1 MKNTNLRLLGRLLP
15 RFDFGQILLGQIL
28 ACTAWILLC
37 GAIAR
42 AQKQTPA
49 SAQTAVQRTDAE
61 IEADVMHALDS
72 SDLAKS
78 DVITPATA
86 QGEVTLSGTVESEA
100 ARELAE
106 EIAQHVAGVTA
117 VHNNL
122 KVGNPNAPQAAEAPA
137 EMPPPPVVFQNQM
150 PSDQLGFLKDYAGK
164 MESQLQKDK
173 RFRTL
178 MKQVTPR
185 TQYFYSDNMPLSEA
199 SGDVLAVDPLQV
211 EVRDERYVMAGTR
224 GGGFR
229 GGRGFVWF
237 DTKDGI
243 GVGGIFFHPVDGEP
257 TPVLAIFSRQL
268 KDTTLSMSQLPQAF
282 AQDLSQWEMEASV
295 PAITTRYF
303 IPEDGKE
310 YLLLHDEEYCDH
322 AENAPAP
329 PENVCAQMDAD
340 AAEID
345 LNAADFVTQSGHGLA
360 WMLSPPEVEFIAA
373 RNKRCGTGPGLWRC
387 RARLTRQRVRL
398 VVVRQ
403 RR

>member
-1 MKNTNLRLLGRLLP
+1 MKNMNRRLLGRLLP
-15 RFDFGQILLGQIL
+15 HAALGQIL
-28 ACTAWILLC
+28 ACTGWMLPC
-37 GAIAR
+37 GAIAQ
-42 AQKQTPA
+42 AQQQAPA
-49 SAQTAVQRTDAE
+49 AAAAQPAAQRTDAE

-106 EIAQHVAGVTA
+106 EIAGHVAGVTA
-117 VHNNL
+117 VHNSL
-122 KVGNPNAPQAAEAPA
+122 KVDNPNAPQEAEAPA
-137 EMPPPPVVFQNQM
+137 EMPPPPVVFQNPM
-150 PSDQLGFLKDYAGK
+150 PSDQLGFLNDYAGK
-164 MESQLQKDK
+164 MESQLLKDK

-185 TQYFYSDNMPLSEA
+185 TEYFYGDSMPLSEA
-199 SGDVLAVDPLQV
+199 SGNVLALEPLQV
-211 EVRDERYVMAGTR
+211 EVRDGRYAMAGTR
-224 GGGFR
+224 SGGFR
-229 GGRGFVWF
+229 GGRGFMWF
-237 DTKDGI
+237 DMRDGI
-243 GVGGIFFHPVDGEP
+243 GLGGIYFHPVDGEP
-257 TPVLAIFSRQL
+257 TPALAIFSRQL
-268 KDTTLSMSQLPQAF
+268 QDTTLSMSQLPQAF
-282 AQDLSQWEMEASV
+282 AQDLSQWEMEAGV

-310 YLLLHDEEYCDH
+310 YLLLHDEEYCERP
-322 AENAPAP
+322 ENAPAP

-345 LNAADFVTQSGHGLA
+345 LNAADFMAQSGHAANAAA
-360 WMLSPPEVEFIAA
+360 WMLSPREVEFIAA
-373 RNKRCGTGPGLWRC
+373 RNKRCGTGPEQWRC
-387 RARLTRQRVRL
+387 RARLTREQVRL

>member
-1 MKNTNLRLLGRLLP
+1 MKNMNRRLLGKLLS
-15 RFDFGQILLGQIL
+15 RAALGQIL
-28 ACTAWILLC
+28 ACTGWMLPC
-37 GAIAR
+37 GVIAQLQQQAPSAAT
-42 AQKQTPA
+42 AQP
-49 SAQTAVQRTDAE
+49 AVQRTDAE

-78 DVITPATA
+78 DVVTPATA
-86 QGEVTLSGTVESEA
+86 QGEVTLTGTVESEA
-100 ARELAE
+100 ARKLAE
-106 EIAQHVAGVTA
+106 EIAGHVAGVTA

-122 KVGNPNAPQAAEAPA
+122 KIGNPNTPQEAEAPA
-137 EMPPPPVVFQNQM
+137 EMPPLPVVFQNPM
-150 PSDQLGFLKDYAGK
+150 PSDQLNFLNDYAGK
-164 MESQLQKDK
+164 MESELLKDK

-178 MKQVTPR
+178 MKLVIPSTE
-185 TQYFYSDNMPLSEA
+185 YSYGDNMPLSEA

-211 EVRDERYVMAGTR
+211 EVRDGRYMMAGTR

-237 DTKDGI
+237 DMKDGI
-243 GVGGIFFHPVDGEP
+243 GLGGIYFHPVDGEP

-268 KDTTLSMSQLPQAF
+268 RDTTLSMSQLPQAF

-295 PAITTRYF
+295 PAITSRYF
-303 IPEDGKE
+303 IPKDGKE
-310 YLLLHDEEYCDH
+310 YLLLHDEEYCERP
-322 AENAPAP
+322 ENAPAP
-329 PENVCAQMDAD
+329 AENVCAEMDAD

-345 LNAADFVTQSGHGLA
+345 LNAADFITQSGHGLA

-373 RNKRCGTGPGLWRC
+373 RNKRCGTGPGQWRC
-387 RARLTRQRVRL
+387 RARLTRAHVRM